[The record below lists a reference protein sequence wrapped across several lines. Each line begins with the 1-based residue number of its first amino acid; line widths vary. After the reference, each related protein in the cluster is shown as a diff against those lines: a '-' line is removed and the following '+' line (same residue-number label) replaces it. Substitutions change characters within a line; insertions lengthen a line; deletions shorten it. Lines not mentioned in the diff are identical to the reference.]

1 MIEHQELPLKF
12 SLFFGLLA
20 GLASLTL
27 LKDSGLT
34 FSLSWHWPVSVA
46 AVTAVIASLHL
57 LLGKTLYS
65 RMWIVPAVSFMG
77 SFLWLVGAEAY
88 ALHQVASHPFLSLY
102 HPTSFSDEFFA
113 ADWWASDAFL
123 RYPAYGLI
131 AATIGYFV
139 AFIYRARV

>member
-1 MIEHQELPLKF
+1 MIENQELPLKF
-12 SLFFGLLA
+12 SLFVGLLA

-46 AVTAVIASLHL
+46 AITAGIASLHL
-57 LLGKTLYS
+57 FLGKTLYS
-65 RMWIVPAVSFMG
+65 RMWVVPAVSFMG
-77 SFLWLVGAEAY
+77 SLLWLVGAEAY
-88 ALHQVASHPFLSLY
+88 ALHQVASHPSLSLY

-123 RYPAYGLI
+123 RYPAYGLKGVLKG
-131 AATIGYFV
+131 TNP
-139 AFIYRARV
+139 